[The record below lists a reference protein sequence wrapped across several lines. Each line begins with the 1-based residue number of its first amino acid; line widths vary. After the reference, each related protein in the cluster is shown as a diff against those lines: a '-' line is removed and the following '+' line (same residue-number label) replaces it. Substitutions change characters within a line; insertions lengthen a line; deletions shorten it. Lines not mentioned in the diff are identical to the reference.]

1 MLPLPPRERRY
12 WENAL
17 GKSYKFCLRQILQ
30 LFARY
35 LLLQLLFSN
44 RSGLV
49 VFSPGE
55 QERQQNLP
63 SPLTQQ

>member
-17 GKSYKFCLRQILQ
+17 GKSYKFFYGQFLQ
-30 LFARY
+30 LFVRY

-49 VFSPGE
+49 VFSPGK
-55 QERQQNLP
+55 QERQNDMETCLLP
-63 SPLTQQ
+63 